1 MTIKL
6 DKRAIRAALEF
17 AATQDIRY
25 FLNGIKIEA
34 TKTHTTYVAT
44 DGHRL
49 IAVRHKAENE
59 QAADFIIPTT
69 VAKIASKGA
78 IKAIGEGK
86 VLLTIDKL
94 QYDIST
100 PDGRLI
106 FTPIQGNFP
115 EWRKVVN
122 DYKKPKK
129 RQGGSILCINP
140 EYLKKCR
147 DAFVHLGASK
157 RYSAI
162 SLYESNSTKNAV
174 NVQCG
179 EIDGF
184 DVVVI
189 VMPCLEKAQYV
200 AHDWINEDA
209 K

>member
-1 MTIKL
+1 MTIQL
-6 DKRAIRAALEF
+6 DKRALRAALEF

-25 FLNGIKIEA
+25 YLNGIKIEA

-49 IAVRHKAENE
+49 IAVRHEAENE
-59 QAADFIIPTT
+59 QEAELIIPVT

-78 IKAIGEGK
+78 VKKIGGEK

-100 PDGRLI
+100 PNGRLI
-106 FTPIQGNFP
+106 FTPIDGNFP
-115 EWRKVVN
+115 EWRKVLN

-129 RQGGSILCINP
+129 RQGTSVLCINP

-147 DAFVHLGASK
+147 DAFVHIGASK
-157 RYSAI
+157 RYPSI
-162 SLYESNSTKNAV
+162 TLHESNNTNKAV
-174 NVQCG
+174 NIQCG
-179 EIDGF
+179 EISGF
-184 DVVVI
+184 DVTMI
-189 VMPCLEKAQYV
+189 VMPCREDAKYIT
-200 AHDWINEDA
+200 HDWINEDA

>member
-1 MTIKL
+1 MTIQL

-25 FLNGIKIEA
+25 YLNGIKIEA

-49 IAVRHKAENE
+49 IAVRHKSENQ
-59 QAADFIIPTT
+59 QAANLIIPTT

-78 IKAIGEGK
+78 IKTIGGEK
-86 VLLTIDKL
+86 VLLTIDKQ

-106 FTPIQGNFP
+106 FTPIEGNFP
-115 EWRKVVN
+115 DWRKAMN

-129 RQGGSILCINP
+129 RQGDSILCINP

-147 DAFVHLGASK
+147 DAFLHLGASK

-162 SLYESNSTKNAV
+162 SLYESGNTKNAV

-184 DVVVI
+184 DVVAL
-189 VMPCLEKAQYV
+189 VMPCLEEGQYV
-200 AHDWINEDA
+200 EHDWINEDE